1 MGFKEAEEISSL
13 LTCLVCQKGFGLA
26 SIYCGE
32 CGAHRSVA
40 LGIERE
46 RTSPRPTATS
56 KAMTPDSHSSGPKV
70 NDGPAFGESSTG
82 KLNFVEKI
90 SNWLLNRSGLVT
102 SLGTIATL
110 ISLYFVAQT
119 IEYVNSDP
127 STQVDSYIKAV
138 AVHDSQYFNSPVL
151 TPKLNTVP
159 FLPSQYNQWPE
170 AALNSWIRT
179 VYWNGWSKSATS
191 VLSPGIS
198 TNSLNLDLVG
208 SAKAGSFGIFKQ
220 ISWAVKGPMATLEIR
235 YPTSKNLPIYIN
247 GIAAGTTSKPAVA
260 QGTYY
265 VFPGPIVFTFGNPT
279 LDVNKFTVD
288 IGTSGHFTIPQ

>member
-1 MGFKEAEEISSL
+1 
-13 LTCLVCQKGFGLA
+13 
-26 SIYCGE
+26 
-32 CGAHRSVA
+32 
-40 LGIERE
+40 
-46 RTSPRPTATS
+46 
-56 KAMTPDSHSSGPKV
+56 V
-70 NDGPAFGESSTG
+70 NDSPALEKGSTE
-82 KLNFVEKI
+82 KLNLLEKI
-90 SNWLLNRSGLVT
+90 SNWLLNRSRLVT
-102 SLGTIATL
+102 SLGTIATV

-119 IEYVNSDP
+119 IVYTNTDP
-127 STQVDSYIKAV
+127 SAQVDSYIKAV

-151 TPKLNTVP
+151 TPNLNTVP

-170 AALNSWIRT
+170 ASENSWIRT

-191 VLSPGIS
+191 VLSPGNN

-235 YPTSKNLPIYIN
+235 YPISKNLPIYIN
-247 GIAAGTTSKPAVA
+247 GISAGTTLKPAVA

-265 VFPGPIVFTFGNPT
+265 VFPGPIVFTFGDPA
-279 LDVNKFTVD
+279 LDINKFTVD

>member
-1 MGFKEAEEISSL
+1 MGFKEAEETSSL
-13 LTCLVCQKGFGLA
+13 LNCLVCQKGFGLA

-46 RTSPRPTATS
+46 RTAPRPTATS
-56 KAMTPDSHSSGPKV
+56 KPSTPDSHSSAPTV
-70 NDGPAFGESSTG
+70 NDSPAFEKGSTG
-82 KLNFVEKI
+82 KLNFLEKI
-90 SNWLLNRSGLVT
+90 SNWLLERSRLVT
-102 SLGTIATL
+102 SLGTIATV

-119 IEYVNSDP
+119 IAYINSDP

-151 TPKLNTVP
+151 TPNLNTVP

-170 AALNSWIRT
+170 AAETSWIRT
-179 VYWNGWSKSATS
+179 IYWNGWSKSATS
-191 VLSPGIS
+191 VLSPGNS

-235 YPTSKNLPIYIN
+235 YPISKNLPIYIN
-247 GIAAGTTSKPAVA
+247 GISAGTTLKPAVA

-265 VFPGPIVFTFGNPT
+265 VFPGPIVFTFGDPA
-279 LDVNKFTVD
+279 LDINKFTVD